1 MLSYSNMKDSFS
13 SIDFKQT
20 PNIYEIFIFPPF
32 CFQSGR
38 KIEGSK
44 LKKNNIYVVKEEK
57 LQVTGRWIWE
67 GNKVVNFELEE
78 GDNVEVNGGGS
89 KWQGKKI
96 NQFNARDGK
105 LMVWF
110 FFFSKWGEG

>member
-1 MLSYSNMKDSFS
+1 MYVF
-13 SIDFKQT
+13 DFG
-20 PNIYEIFIFPPF
+20 FIVT
-32 CFQSGR
+32 GR

-110 FFFSKWGEG
+110 FFFQMGWRVNWPLCYIIVLNNKMITVSH